1 MVTTNTASGGNV
13 YAAADA
19 IAAITAVL
27 SEYGDSCWSADGM
40 TVVKRPPSQAVLKC
54 RRMVCKL
61 ENVIADLENA
71 EDMPATLD
79 LLELIDAKPF

>member
-1 MVTTNTASGGNV
+1 MVTTNTASGSNV

-19 IAAITAVL
+19 IGAITAVL

-40 TVVKRPPSQAVLKC
+40 TVVKRPPSRAVLKC
-54 RRMVCKL
+54 RRMVSKL

-71 EDMPATLD
+71 EDQP
-79 LLELIDAKPF
+79 